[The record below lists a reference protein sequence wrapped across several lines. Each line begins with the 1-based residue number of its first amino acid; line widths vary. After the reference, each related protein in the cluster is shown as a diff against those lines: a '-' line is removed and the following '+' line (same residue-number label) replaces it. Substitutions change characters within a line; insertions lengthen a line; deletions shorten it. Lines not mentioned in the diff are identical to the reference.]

1 MKRFVLIFLLVF
13 GVNGF
18 AQESWFSG
26 GFYSNMNYY
35 VDDSKTGDFEEDNR
49 FRSNNYLNLN
59 GNWNNFEVRIQL
71 EGYAP
76 QGLLNY
82 PLVYDQEIGLSTIQ
96 ATYNFK
102 NASLT
107 AGNVYDEF
115 GNGLIFRTYEDR
127 DLGINNSLLG
137 GRATYNMNGKL
148 NLKAVYGKQKAGF
161 DLSEGSVFGF
171 DAEWYSSK
179 FNLGF
184 SYVNRFQEM
193 PSTNDFNE
201 YTNAFSGRVN
211 FSSGNFSVDLE
222 YAYKSEDALVEFG
235 FVNTEKLF
243 DGNALLLELGY
254 AERGF
259 GINGVFR
266 RLENMNFY
274 SDRELDSNIDN
285 QQWVNYLPSLTKQ
298 HDYALS
304 NIYIYQAQTR
314 LSFAPYQKAGE
325 IGSQIDAFYTF
336 KKGTSLGG
344 KYGTRLAV
352 NFSTWY
358 GLNADFNSANK
369 SYTSEYLGFGE
380 KYFNEFA
387 LELRKKFSKH
397 WTGILSFNDIYYNR
411 QFIEETSGEIDAQV
425 VNAEAIYKISPGKSF
440 RFVAEHLWTA
450 DDTGNWYGGTIE
462 FNPSSRWN
470 FFVSDIYNY
479 ENELKKIHY
488 FNVGMRYR
496 KNQTS
501 IGLNYGRQR
510 GGLICVGGV
519 CRVVPEATGFGLSIS
534 TVF

>member
-1 MKRFVLIFLLVF
+1 MKKFLGVIFLMFFSQVQS
-13 GVNGF
+13 
-18 AQESWFSG
+18 QESWFSG

-35 VDDSKTGDFEEDNR
+35 LNDNKTGDFDEEHR
-49 FRSNNYLNLN
+49 FRSNNYLNLD
-59 GNWNNFEVRIQL
+59 GNWSNFEVALQL

-76 QGLLNY
+76 SALLNY
-82 PLVYDQEIGLSTIQ
+82 PNVYDQELGISAIY
-96 ATYNFK
+96 ATYNF
-102 NASLT
+102 NSGSIT
-107 AGNVYDEF
+107 VGNIYEEF
-115 GNGLIFRTYEDR
+115 GNGLVFRTYEDR
-127 DLGINNSLLG
+127 DLGINNSLFG
-137 GRATYNMNGKL
+137 GRATYNFNDKL

-161 DLSEGSVFGF
+161 DLSDGSIFGL
-171 DAEWYSSK
+171 DAEWYVSK

-184 SYVNRFQEM
+184 SYVNRFQKM

-211 FSSGNFSVDLE
+211 FNSGNFSADLE

-259 GINGVFR
+259 GINGTFR

-274 SDRELDSNIDN
+274 SDREMDSNIDN

-336 KKGTSLGG
+336 KKGSTLGG
-344 KYGTRLAV
+344 KHGTKLALNYSV
-352 NFSTWY
+352 WH
-358 GLNADFNSANK
+358 GLDADFDSTNK
-369 SYTSEYLGFGE
+369 SYTSEFLGFGE
-380 KYFNEFA
+380 KYFSEFA
-387 LELRKKFSKH
+387 LELRKKISKQ
-397 WTGILSFNDIYYNR
+397 WMGILSFNDLYYNR

-425 VNAEAIYKISPGKSF
+425 LNAEGIFKFGKGKSL
-440 RFVAEHLWTA
+440 RFVAEHLWSA
-450 DDTGNWYGGTIE
+450 DDTGNWYGGTLE
-462 FNPSSRWN
+462 FNPSSKWN
-470 FFVSDIYNY
+470 FFMTDIYNY
-479 ENELKKIHY
+479 ENILKKVHY
-488 FNVGMRYR
+488 FNVGMSYR
-496 KNQTS
+496 RNQTS
-501 IGLNYGRQR
+501 LRLNYGRQR

-519 CRVVPEATGFGLSIS
+519 CRVVPEASGFGLSLS